1 MMKTTYHS
9 NGHQII
15 ATRGSVMASIEA
27 PIQGQYTDRRKWLGL
42 LKLAVVALDSK
53 LEVEE
58 WSKRL

>member
-1 MMKTTYHS
+1 
-9 NGHQII
+9 
-15 ATRGSVMASIEA
+15 MASIEA